1 MNFSIFERILDYM
14 EEKDYKK
21 LLSGMIDKNIEERIR
36 RRMKVDKRIRFYY
49 F

>member
-1 MNFSIFERILDYM
+1 MNFSIFERILNYM